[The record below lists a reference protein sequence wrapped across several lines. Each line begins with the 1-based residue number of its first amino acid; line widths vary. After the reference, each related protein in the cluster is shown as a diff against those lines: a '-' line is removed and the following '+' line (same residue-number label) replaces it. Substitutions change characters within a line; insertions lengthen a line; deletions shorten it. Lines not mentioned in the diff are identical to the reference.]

1 MTNPTTN
8 TTRQSEN
15 FNIVPTWAGV
25 MPALLEI
32 LENPDAPRESK
43 RIIRDQIMRLCR
55 AADAAL
61 ADQEQAAAFDLDC
74 G

>member
-1 MTNPTTN
+1 MPNNN
-8 TTRQSEN
+8 TTSEQS
-15 FNIVPTWAGV
+15 FNIVPTWSGI

-32 LENPDAPRESK
+32 LENPTAPSESK

-61 ADQEQAAAFDLDC
+61 ADQERAAAFDLDC